1 MLCICYAHQ
10 LCSGESL
17 GRAQKAERG
26 MVGCQAVRYGILC
39 IRILFYLPFTI
50 YFHSIY
56 YHTIT

>member
-1 MLCICYAHQ
+1 MHISCA
-10 LCSGESL
+10 
-17 GRAQKAERG
+17 AEKVLAVPRKLRG

-56 YHTIT
+56 YHTIM